1 MKKFFKYILPC
12 MALGL
17 ALVSCSE
24 DEKGFTDAA
33 LPGTVALENATA
45 VNYNTV
51 TANIVLSNPENVIEE
66 GLEVATKEDFSDSK
80 FIISKDIDS
89 NIGMT
94 LTALPATTYYIRA
107 YAFQKNSNILRTE
120 VVKITTPD
128 FVYSIDG
135 TYTVTSILVMS
146 FDDYNF
152 YESIGTE
159 DYPAYEITIKSG
171 EDGQVEITNLYEFG
185 TTVVGFYDAETG
197 AISVPSGQQVIDE
210 LDVYGPAV
218 LVGFSDELDLQESI
232 DIVFDKKTGVLE
244 TGIWGVRVSAGFWD
258 VCAISAQHK

>member
-33 LPGTVALENATA
+33 LPGTVALENTT
-45 VNYNTV
+45 VVRFNTV
-51 TANIVLSNPENVIEE
+51 TADIVLSNPENVIEE

-80 FIISKDIDS
+80 FVISKDIDS
-89 NIGMT
+89 KVSMT
-94 LTALPATTYYIRA
+94 LNTTPATTYYIRA

-120 VVKITTPD
+120 TVKVSTPE

-135 TYTVTSILVMS
+135 TYTVTSIFVLDFETYTFS
-146 FDDYNF
+146 
-152 YESIGTE
+152 ESIG
-159 DYPAYEITIKSG
+159 DKSYPPYEITIKSG
-171 EDGQVEITNLYEFG
+171 EDGKVEITNIYETG
-185 TTVVGFYDAETG
+185 ATVVGFYDAETG
-197 AISVPSGQQVIDE
+197 AISVPSGQKVVDDLE
-210 LDVYGPAV
+210 GYGPAA
-218 LVGFSDELDLQESI
+218 LVGLSNELALTETI
-232 DIVFDKKTGVLE
+232 DIVFDKKTGLLE

-258 VCAISAQHK
+258 VCAISAQHQ